1 MLLTNNPRTLRSL
14 QLKMIT
20 GYTVIICLFLLVL
33 LFVYREKQNLTQ
45 TATQTKELQELRQET
60 EITAVLLLD
69 LALMGEQMLAWEED
83 EFTLY
88 SQKIKTL
95 TTLLYRLRNQLPDT
109 TQRKRINAII
119 ELLPL
124 KEKYIFA
131 TLDDLQELRDTY
143 TLLQERIPT
152 IIRTNQNQQEKLT
165 RQIQQNYEDDR
176 KESGGFLGLFRSKK
190 QSRYLTERKNR
201 TALLDNQSR
210 SDTRLRSLAD
220 EIGQTRTERTERLL
234 SHLDSLNIQNT
245 RLNRQMCRLITDF
258 NRTSQTIQQ
267 QTFSSYMQGQRRAL
281 RTISTLGFC
290 AVLLAFLFYRLLLKD
305 LKKRHRMR
313 MELEQSN
320 RKNEALLHARKNMML
335 TVSHD
340 LRAPLTAISGYAEL
354 MVGERKT
361 EKRLQYGE
369 TIRQSAERMMK
380 LLNAL
385 LRFYRLDTGKDQPE
399 PAPFRLK
406 ALAESLVPNY
416 MLSAANKRIAFTWD
430 YIGDDVV
437 VTGDRERLTQ
447 IIDNLLSNAVK
458 FTNEGEVSLHLQYSD
473 ALLTLE
479 VRDTGT
485 GMTERQRQQIFQPF
499 RRLENAGTQE
509 GFGLG
514 LAITL
519 ATAELLGGSV
529 KVESEQGRGSVFSV
543 SIPLP
548 VTDERNAIPRT
559 TVSSTLPADLH
570 IVAVDDDPVLL
581 AMTVDMLTRNKIT
594 CEGCRNVRDLM
605 ELLRRHPFD
614 LLITDMQ
621 MPDMNGCQL
630 LELLRRSNVGNSK
643 TIPVLAAT
651 ACADRNT
658 KEFTDAGFAGCLYKP
673 FSQDELL
680 VTVQE
685 CIHYRQ
691 TDTTTAKADFSA
703 LLSGERNNREMLELL
718 ADETTRNM
726 AALEACI
733 GNGDLKT
740 VSFLTHH
747 LLPLGEIVRE
757 YGSLKNLQQLIDS
770 SPGTMDEA
778 MIQAIRKVVEEG
790 SSVVRQARA
799 LIEEQPENEQ
809 DTDYRG

>member
-1 MLLTNNPRTLRSL
+1 MFLTNNPRTLRSL

-20 GYTVIICLFLLVL
+20 GYTIIICLFLLVL
-33 LFVYREKQNLTQ
+33 LFVYRERQNLTL
-45 TATQTKELQELRQET
+45 TDTRTKELQEVREET
-60 EITAVLLLD
+60 EIAAVQLLD
-69 LALMGEQMLAWEED
+69 LALMGEQMLAWEE
-83 EFTLY
+83 EESTLY
-88 SQKIKTL
+88 SQKTKTL
-95 TTLLYRLRNQLPDT
+95 TTLLYRLHRRLPDT

-131 TLDDLQELRDTY
+131 TLDDLQELRNTY
-143 TLLQERIPT
+143 TLLQDRIPA

-201 TALLDNQSR
+201 TALLDNQSQ

-234 SHLDSLNIQNT
+234 SHLDSLSTQNT

-258 NRTSQTIQQ
+258 SHASQTIQQ
-267 QTFSSYMQGQRRAL
+267 QAFSSYMQGQRRAL
-281 RTISTLGFC
+281 RTISALGFC
-290 AVLLAFLFYRLLLKD
+290 AVLLAFLFYRMLLKD
-305 LKKRHRMR
+305 LKKRHKMR
-313 MELEQSN
+313 LELEQSN
-320 RKNEALLHARKNMML
+320 RKNESLLHARKNMML

-340 LRAPLTAISGYAEL
+340 LRSPLTAITGYAEL
-354 MVGERKT
+354 IAGERRK
-361 EKRLQYGE
+361 EKLIRYSE
-369 TIRQSAERMMK
+369 TIRQSAERMLH

-385 LRFYRLDTGKDQPE
+385 LRFYRLDTGKEQPDT
-399 PAPFRLK
+399 APFHLK

-416 MLSAANKRIAFTWD
+416 TLLAENKRLAFTWE
-430 YIGDDVV
+430 YSGDDVV
-437 VTGDRERLTQ
+437 VTGDSERLSQ

-458 FTNEGEVSLHLQYSD
+458 FTNEGEVILHLQYSD
-473 ALLTLE
+473 GLLTIE

-485 GMTERQRQQIFQPF
+485 GMTDRQLQRIFQPF
-499 RRLENAGTQE
+499 ERLGNAGDQE

-519 ATAELLGGSV
+519 ATAELLGGTV
-529 KVESEQGRGSVFSV
+529 KVESEKGRGSVFNV

-559 TVSSTLPADLH
+559 AVSGTLPADLH

-581 AMTVDMLTRNKIT
+581 AMTVDMFTRNKIA
-594 CEGCRNVRDLM
+594 CEGCRNVHDLM
-605 ELLRRHPFD
+605 EMLRRQSFD
-614 LLITDMQ
+614 LLVTDMN

-630 LELLRRSNVGNSK
+630 LELLRHSNVGNSK
-643 TIPVLAAT
+643 TIPVLATT
-651 ACADRNT
+651 ARADRNT
-658 KEFTDAGFAGCLYKP
+658 KEFTQAGFAGCLYKP

-680 VTVQE
+680 AAVKD
-685 CIHYRQ
+685 CIPYRQ
-691 TDTTTAKADFSA
+691 TDTTTAKADFST
-703 LLSGERNNREMLELL
+703 LLAGERNNREMLELL

-726 AALEACI
+726 EALEACI
-733 GNGDLKT
+733 KSGDLKT

-757 YGSLKNLQQLIDS
+757 YGSLKNLQQLIDA
-770 SPGTMDEA
+770 SPGTMDEE
-778 MIQAIRKVVEEG
+778 MVQAIRKVVEEG
-790 SSVVRQARA
+790 NSVIRQARA
-799 LIEEQPENEQ
+799 LIEKLPENEQ